1 MRKQAVSTY
10 TRGGGNARQKRSAFN
25 KNSFDIRARLRS
37 RERARVSSRTIKV
50 FRHLPSRKVAQ
61 ITSIPL
67 PSRAPTEPSREL
79 FEAPFQFWSHAI
91 VFCERFEPFHDVFA
105 QSAVASAQDVR
116 GVDHVDAA
124 RFDVEFGFRVRE

>member
-1 MRKQAVSTY
+1 MRDKKEAHST
-10 TRGGGNARQKRSAFN
+10 KIRS
-25 KNSFDIRARLRS
+25 IIVPVCVRAS
-37 RERARVSSRTIKV
+37 ERISLRTIKV

-61 ITSIPL
+61 ITPIPL

-124 RFDVEFGFRVRE
+124 RFDVEFSFRVRE

>member
-1 MRKQAVSTY
+1 MRDKKEAHSTKN
-10 TRGGGNARQKRSAFN
+10 RSIIVPVCVRASAR
-25 KNSFDIRARLRS
+25 I
-37 RERARVSSRTIKV
+37 SSRTIKV

-61 ITSIPL
+61 ITPIPL